1 MCECRA
7 APDSPPPW
15 RRSATTILGLAL
27 AAALT
32 IGACDGGSGD
42 GTSNDGTSGVA
53 TSSSATI
60 PQPRLGK
67 LNSLTRRRLAPK
79 SSRVDLAIP
88 SFSAAT
94 AVTNPLF
101 PISELHSSVLLG
113 EVEGDPL
120 KVEVTL
126 LPETRIVEWRG
137 QRIETL
143 QSQFAAYLNGRI
155 HEVALD
161 LYAQA
166 DDGAVWYFGEYVFNY
181 EHGVVADTEGTW
193 HAGAQYPPAMIMPA
207 DPKVGDVYRTEN
219 IPGVAFEEV
228 TVKTVG
234 KTVEGPTGPVA
245 GAMVGQELHLDERA
259 LEDKTFA
266 PGYGEFFSGSRR
278 DFEANALTVPVDA
291 ASGPEPA
298 ELRALSRNADD
309 AFAAARSKNWKA
321 ASRAAGGMTTGWDAV
336 EAGMPERLA
345 TRMIDALDA
354 LDRAVGARNRL
365 QASLA
370 ALDVAQ
376 ASLDLELRYRPPA
389 EVDLA
394 RLDLWARQLVTDA
407 GAEHAAAVRGDVTTL
422 EWIRDRIA
430 IAGADANRIDDELRH
445 LEAAA
450 EADEFS
456 DVVDATRQLREALSG
471 LS

>member
-1 MCECRA
+1 
-7 APDSPPPW
+7 
-15 RRSATTILGLAL
+15 
-27 AAALT
+27 
-32 IGACDGGSGD
+32 
-42 GTSNDGTSGVA
+42 
-53 TSSSATI
+53 
-60 PQPRLGK
+60 
-67 LNSLTRRRLAPK
+67 
-79 SSRVDLAIP
+79 
-88 SFSAAT
+88 
-94 AVTNPLF
+94 
-101 PISELHSSVLLG
+101 
-113 EVEGDPL
+113 
-120 KVEVTL
+120 
-126 LPETRIVEWRG
+126 
-137 QRIETL
+137 
-143 QSQFAAYLNGRI
+143 
-155 HEVALD
+155 
-161 LYAQA
+161 
-166 DDGAVWYFGEYVFNY
+166 
-181 EHGVVADTEGTW
+181 
-193 HAGAQYPPAMIMPA
+193 MIMPA

-234 KTVEGPTGPVA
+234 KTVEGPTGPVP

-266 PGYGEFFSGSRR
+266 PGYGEFFSMFVG
-278 DFEANALTVPVDA
+278 
-291 ASGPEPA
+291 
-298 ELRALSRNADD
+298 
-309 AFAAARSKNWKA
+309 ARSKDWKA

-336 EAGMPERLA
+336 EAGVPERLG
-345 TRMIDALDA
+345 TRMSDALDA

-376 ASLDLELRYRPPA
+376 TSLDLELRYRPPA

-430 IAGADANRIDDELRH
+430 IAGADANRIDDQLRH

-456 DVVDATRQLREALSG
+456 AVVDATRQLRQALSG